1 MSRSKPDA
9 PFDDWRFLKSPKLE
23 SSETESPTMNM
34 TKRLRTPTI
43 FSLIFSL
50 LLLGVQAPAMADVV
64 GTKELTMQAELQLQ
78 RNDVRELL
86 AREDVRTALLDYG
99 VSAADVDNRIDNL
112 TSSELLQIQNQLTDL
127 PAGGVL
133 GVIVGLILIFVLLD
147 LLGATDVFP
156 RI

>member
-1 MSRSKPDA
+1 
-9 PFDDWRFLKSPKLE
+9 
-23 SSETESPTMNM
+23 MNM